1 PPLWTLN
8 AMPTHP
14 IPPAIPGNR
23 AEYEAQYAKDPDRWY
38 QYLSEAYAWMA
49 AQEEGQ
55 TATDRKLIELQVQ
68 VEAQQEE
75 ILNLQNIIQTMQVEK
90 SAAMM
95 QKSWIE
101 DRLDKKEKELEIA
114 QGKACKAQE
123 EARQAVAARLPT
135 VATLTPVTS
144 DPDAKARIA
153 ETMETPSPPATQSAA
168 SAQ

>member
-1 PPLWTLN
+1 
-8 AMPTHP
+8 MPAHP
-14 IPPAIPGNR
+14 TPPAIPGNR

-38 QYLSEAYAWMA
+38 QYLSEAHAWMT

-75 ILNLQNIIQTMQVEK
+75 ILNLQNTLQTMQVKE

-101 DRLDKKEKELEIA
+101 ERLDKKEKELEIA
-114 QGKACKAQE
+114 QAKAHKAQE
-123 EARQAVAARLPT
+123 EARQAVA
-135 VATLTPVTS
+135 
-144 DPDAKARIA
+144 PD
-153 ETMETPSPPATQSAA
+153 SLL
-168 SAQ
+168 